1 MCSLPQAAHLEV
13 ATVILCVCER
23 GGGEG
28 GGKGGWEGVL
38 SADVSSMCS
47 GRTAGRITAGSA
59 VRVN

>member
-1 MCSLPQAAHLEV
+1 MCSLPQAARLEV
-13 ATVILCVCER
+13 AMILCVCD

-28 GGKGGWEGVL
+28 GKGGGGGVL

-47 GRTAGRITAGSA
+47 GRTAGRITARSA